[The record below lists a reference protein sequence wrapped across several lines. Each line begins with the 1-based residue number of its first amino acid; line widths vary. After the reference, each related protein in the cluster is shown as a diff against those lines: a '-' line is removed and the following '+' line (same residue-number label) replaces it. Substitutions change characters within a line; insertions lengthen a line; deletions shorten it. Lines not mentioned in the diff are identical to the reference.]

1 MRRRTFLS
9 VTAGAALPAF
19 GAPKGAILDLR
30 WYYMR
35 NGADQQ
41 MQRTSQF
48 VEKHA
53 QPALKRAGIPALGV
67 FTGLIAPD
75 GPFLMM
81 VTSHPS
87 LAAME
92 QRIGKLNE
100 DAEYGKAAMEFA
112 GQPGLAYQRAES
124 SLLRGFDSLPDI
136 EIPRREAGKPP
147 GVFELRVYESNNAV
161 TLARKV
167 KMFDDGEIAIFRK
180 VGMRPVFF
188 GTTMVGRNL
197 PNLTYMVGFDDLAHR
212 EQCWRAF
219 GGDPDWKKLRA
230 MPGLSDAE
238 IVSNISSMILRPLP
252 YSAIS

>member
-1 MRRRTFLS
+1 MRRRTFLT
-9 VTAGAALPAF
+9 VMAGSAFPAF

-30 WYYMR
+30 WYYLR
-35 NGADQQ
+35 NNADQQ

-53 QPALKRAGIPALGV
+53 LPALQRAGIPPLGV
-67 FTGLIAPD
+67 FTNLIAPD
-75 GPFLMM
+75 GPFLLM

-87 LAAME
+87 LAVME
-92 QRIGKLNE
+92 QRSTKLNE
-100 DAEYGKAAMEFA
+100 DKEYAKAAMEFA
-112 GQPGLAYQRAES
+112 AQPGLAYQRSES
-124 SLLRGFDSLPDI
+124 SLLRGFDSMPDI
-136 EIPRREAGKPP
+136 EIPKREPGRPA
-147 GVFELRVYESNNAV
+147 GVFELRIYESNNGA

-188 GTTMVGRNL
+188 GTTLVGRNL

-212 EQCWRAF
+212 EKCWRAF
-219 GGDPDWKKLRA
+219 GDDPDWKKLRA
-230 MPGLSDAE
+230 TPGLSDAE

-252 YSAIS
+252 YSAIR

>member
-1 MRRRTFLS
+1 MAG
-9 VTAGAALPAF
+9 TAIPLLA
-19 GAPKGAILDLR
+19 APKGAILDLR

-35 NGADQQ
+35 NNADQQ

-53 QPALKRAGIPALGV
+53 LPALKRAGIPSLGA
-67 FTGLIAPD
+67 FANLIAPD
-75 GPFLMM
+75 GPFLLL

-100 DAEYGKAAMEFA
+100 DKEYMKAALEYNT
-112 GQPGLAYQRAES
+112 QTGLGYQRSES
-124 SLLRGFDSLPDI
+124 SLLRGFDSMPDI
-136 EIPRREAGKPP
+136 EIPSVEPGKQH
-147 GVFELRVYESNNAV
+147 VFELRIYESNNAA

-188 GTTMVGRNL
+188 GTTMVGRNM
-197 PNLTYMVGFDDLAHR
+197 PNLTYMVAFDDLAHR
-212 EQCWRAF
+212 EKCWRAF
-219 GGDPDWKKLRA
+219 GDDPDWKKLRA
-230 MPGLSDAE
+230 TPGLSDTE
-238 IVSNISSMILRPLP
+238 VVSNISSMILRPLP
-252 YSAIS
+252 FSVIR